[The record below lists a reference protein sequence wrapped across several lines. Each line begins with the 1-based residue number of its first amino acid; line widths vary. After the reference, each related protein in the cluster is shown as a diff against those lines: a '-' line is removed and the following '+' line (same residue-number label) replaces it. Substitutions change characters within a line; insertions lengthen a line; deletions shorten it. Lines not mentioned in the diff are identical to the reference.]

1 VTVAPFSL
9 PPLSA
14 AATSSILQSLPSQV
28 IFTSLESVKV
38 WSLPLSSVMVSA
50 PLSASYLVKVPLIA
64 SSAARAAPTK
74 PRTAMTASGN
84 SFFMNSLLVSVHAV
98 EAPRAAAPCR
108 RLSDALPQERLAIT
122 WQILCLSPTGEAVV
136 YGANG
141 NARRQEK
148 NEKNMAVTAP

>member
-1 VTVAPFSL
+1 
-9 PPLSA
+9 
-14 AATSSILQSLPSQV
+14 
-28 IFTSLESVKV
+28 
-38 WSLPLSSVMVSA
+38 
-50 PLSASYLVKVPLIA
+50 
-64 SSAARAAPTK
+64 TK

-122 WQILCLSPTGEAVV
+122 RQILCLSPTGEAVV

-148 NEKNMAVTAP
+148 NEKNMAVTAPRAKPAGRRRLAPGRPLSSVSRRTYLD